1 MNLRF
6 VTLTATFFAIL
17 TGLAAP
23 ALLAAQ
29 EADEESL
36 YHRLGGVHPI
46 AVVVDEFIDR
56 VAANDVLNA
65 NPAVNEARM
74 RVPLPGIKFHVTA
87 LVCQATGGP
96 CVYTG
101 RGMVETHAQMYI
113 TDAEWQEMLSVFKAV
128 LTDFEVPQQ
137 EQDELV
143 AIVESTKGEIVTSQ
157 P

>member
-6 VTLTATFFAIL
+6 VTLTAAFFTIL

-23 ALLAAQ
+23 APLAAQ

-36 YHRLGGVHPI
+36 YDRLGGVYPI
-46 AVVVDEFIDR
+46 AVVVDEFINR
-56 VAANDVLNA
+56 LVVNDVLNA
-65 NPAVNEARM
+65 NPAIDEARA
-74 RVPLPGIKFHVTA
+74 RVPGPGLKFHVTA

-101 RGMVETHAQMYI
+101 RGMRESHAHMKI